1 MNGDVEMKITLVKE
15 NMTHTQTETIE
26 RNITIDKFVQR
37 VYIHNVLDYL
47 LDKMEVPK

>member
-1 MNGDVEMKITLVKE
+1 MHEVEMKIVLVKE
-15 NMTHTQTETIE
+15 NITHTQTETIE

-37 VYIHNVLDYL
+37 IYIHNIVDYL